1 MKITEMRELSA
12 EGLEQIISEKQNELK
27 NLRLK
32 HKSTDGGIESPGR
45 LAAMRREIARML
57 TVQNEKKAVKQ

>member
-12 EGLEQIISEKQNELK
+12 EELAQHIREKQNELK

-32 HKSTDGGIESPGR
+32 HNSTDGGIESPCR
-45 LAAMRREIARML
+45 LPALRREIARML
-57 TVQNEKKAVKQ
+57 TVANEKKAVK